1 MVCSQLN
8 YQIALTLLSGFGIAS
23 LRPLLERYN
32 PAEIFNTPTREL
44 LETPN
49 VRPSCIQAI
58 ADFKDWDRVKK
69 EIRFIEEKNI
79 KTFFITDPTY
89 PFRLREC
96 ADAPLLLYARGELNL
111 NPEKILAIVGTRNN
125 SQVGKRFTE
134 ELLSAFQ
141 QHRDLVI
148 ISGLAAGI
156 DTIAHQEALRNQ
168 LPTLAVLA
176 HGLDRIYPPINRRLA
191 KDIIDQGGSLLS
203 ECRHGEAPDRFLFPR
218 RNRIVAGLADATLVI
233 ESAVKGGSLITANLA
248 FNYGRSVFALP
259 GRIYDEKSGGCLEL
273 LKTQK
278 AQLIT
283 SATDLLYWMNWNSE
297 MPSLPASSK
306 KSYTHLTE
314 EERNVIAHL
323 KDGEI
328 KHIDSILASTG
339 MPPAQLATI
348 LLNLSLAD
356 HLVSLPG
363 NKYQLI

>member
-32 PAEIFNTPTREL
+32 PAEIFNTHTRVL

-58 ADFKDWDRVKK
+58 ADFKGWDRVKK

-125 SQVGKRFTE
+125 SQIGKRFTE
-134 ELLSAFQ
+134 DLLSAFQ
-141 QHRDLVI
+141 HHRDLVI
-148 ISGLAAGI
+148 VSGLAAGI
-156 DTIAHQEALRNQ
+156 DTIAHQEAIRNQ

-233 ESAVKGGSLITANLA
+233 ESAVKGGSLITAEIANGY
-248 FNYGRSVFALP
+248 NKDVYALP
-259 GRIYDEKSGGCLEL
+259 GKITDTWSQGCNHLIHQNKAAIIGSVEDL
-273 LKTQK
+273 INTLGFEKTQK
-278 AQLIT
+278 PRAAQLSLLQQLSENELKVVNYLRGGEKGID
-283 SATDLLYWMNWNSE
+283 DLHFE
-297 MPSLPASSK
+297 
-306 KSYTHLTE
+306 TQI
-314 EERNVIAHL
+314 NV
-323 KDGEI
+323 
-328 KHIDSILASTG
+328 S
-339 MPPAQLATI
+339 QLALI
-348 LLNLSLAD
+348 LLDLEFNGIIN
-356 HLVSLPG
+356 SLPG
-363 NKYQLI
+363 KKYAMK